1 MEQLQHAPIN
11 LEQLKLA
18 YIASPEKFHSLYGES
33 RKSML
38 HHYVENSKL
47 DMVSFLIEKGC

>member
-1 MEQLQHAPIN
+1 MEQIQHAPKN
-11 LEQLKLA
+11 LKQLKLA
-18 YIASPEKFHSLYGES
+18 YTANPENFHNLYGES

-47 DMVSFLIEKGC
+47 DMVTFLLNEGS

>member
-1 MEQLQHAPIN
+1 MEQLQYSPIN

-18 YIASPEKFHSLYGES
+18 YSASPEKFHSLYGES

-38 HHYVENSKL
+38 HHYVEYSKL